1 MITGRRLT
9 GYLKENKNEEDKFDK
24 AYIYVYG
31 SPVHLRQI
39 FLNIY
44 GNCIKYTQAGGMITT
59 SVSKIEEH
67 DNICIYRWTITDT
80 GEGMSEEFLNHIFET
95 FAQEKNDARSVYQ
108 GIGLGMAIVKS
119 LLDQMGGTIS
129 VSSEKGV
136 GSKFVIT
143 IPFEIASAPDDIH
156 NDEETSNI
164 DISNL
169 NLLLVEDNELNC
181 EIAEMMLKDQGTKVT
196 VAYDGKQ
203 AVDLFAE
210 SPEGK
215 FDAIL
220 MDIMMPV
227 MYGLTASKE
236 IRALNRAD
244 AKEIPIIAV
253 TAYAF
258 KEDADKCFEAGM
270 NAHVSKPLDMQHLQ
284 SILIELCRKN

>member
-143 IPFEIASAPDDIH
+143 IPFEIA
-156 NDEETSNI
+156 
-164 DISNL
+164 
-169 NLLLVEDNELNC
+169 
-181 EIAEMMLKDQGTKVT
+181 EMMLTDQGTKVT

-253 TAYAF
+253 TANAF

>member
-1 MITGRRLT
+1 M
-9 GYLKENKNEEDKFDK
+9 KENKNEEDKFDK

-31 SPVHLRQI
+31 SLVHLRQI

-44 GNCIKYTQAGGMITT
+44 GNCIKYTQVGGMITT

-181 EIAEMMLKDQGTKVT
+181 EIAEMMLTDQGTKVT

-203 AVDLFAE
+203 VVDLFAE

-253 TAYAF
+253 TANAF

>member
-44 GNCIKYTQAGGMITT
+44 GNCIKYTQVGGMITT

-95 FAQEKNDARSVYQ
+95 FAQEKNDARSIYQ

-143 IPFEIASAPDDIH
+143 IPFEIA
-156 NDEETSNI
+156 
-164 DISNL
+164 
-169 NLLLVEDNELNC
+169 
-181 EIAEMMLKDQGTKVT
+181 EMMLKDQGTKVT

-203 AVDLFAE
+203 VVDLFAE

-253 TAYAF
+253 TANAF
-258 KEDADKCFEAGM
+258 TEDADKCFEAGM
-270 NAHVSKPLDMQHLQ
+270 NAYVSNPLDMQHLQ

>member
-1 MITGRRLT
+1 
-9 GYLKENKNEEDKFDK
+9 LKENKNEEDKFDK
-24 AYIYVYG
+24 AYIDVYG

-67 DNICIYRWTITDT
+67 DNICTYRWTITDT

-95 FAQEKNDARSVYQ
+95 FAQEKNDAQSVYQ

-181 EIAEMMLKDQGTKVT
+181 EIAEMMLTDQGTKVT

-253 TAYAF
+253 TANAF

>member
-24 AYIYVYG
+24 AYIDVYG

-67 DNICIYRWTITDT
+67 DNICTYRWTITDT

-95 FAQEKNDARSVYQ
+95 FAQEKNDAQSVYQ

-181 EIAEMMLKDQGTKVT
+181 EIAEMMLTDQGTKVT

-253 TAYAF
+253 TANAF